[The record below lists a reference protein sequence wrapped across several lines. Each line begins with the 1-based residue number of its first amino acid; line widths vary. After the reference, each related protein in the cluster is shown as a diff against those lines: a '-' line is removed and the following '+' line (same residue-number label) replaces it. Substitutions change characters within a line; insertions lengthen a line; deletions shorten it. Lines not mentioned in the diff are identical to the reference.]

1 MPVCEAALLQLGRSD
16 LDKLR
21 AALAV
26 FWDHMQ
32 QLERVRRNDFHSDG
46 ELGGFFFFH
55 SVYHGSE
62 AVRLLPPD
70 EQPAHHERF
79 VALLQRIPEL
89 DGSWLDSHELGR
101 SYGTA
106 MALLTLANCRAR

>member
-55 SVYHGSE
+55 SV
-62 AVRLLPPD
+62 
-70 EQPAHHERF
+70 
-79 VALLQRIPEL
+79 
-89 DGSWLDSHELGR
+89 
-101 SYGTA
+101 
-106 MALLTLANCRAR
+106 

>member
-1 MPVCEAALLQLGRSD
+1 
-16 LDKLR
+16 
-21 AALAV
+21 
-26 FWDHMQ
+26 
-32 QLERVRRNDFHSDG
+32 
-46 ELGGFFFFH
+46 
-55 SVYHGSE
+55 
-62 AVRLLPPD
+62 VRLLPPD